1 MSGNVET
8 SLHVYMTEPL
18 DIEVRG
24 RNGDIDLEF
33 YGKSSKIRTT
43 ISITKE
49 QAKSLVIN
57 LVKVIKI
64 GDE

>member
-1 MSGNVET
+1 MTDDAET
-8 SLHVYMTEPL
+8 SLHVYMTDAKKIQVL
-18 DIEVRG
+18 RSTG
-24 RNGDIDLEF
+24 GLDLEF
-33 YGKSSKIRTT
+33 YGKSDKMRTA

-57 LVKVIKI
+57 LVKVI

>member
-1 MSGNVET
+1 MTDDAET

-18 DIEVRG
+18 DIEVG
-24 RNGDIDLEF
+24 GGNGGIDLQF
-33 YGKSSKIRTT
+33 YGKTNKVRTT

-57 LVKVIKI
+57 LVKVIEI